1 MPPWS
6 RFNEVVTWRRI
17 SALAIVATSPSG
29 SLTVVRQ
36 PDGASS
42 VVVTVEGTPSG
53 AVTISG
59 TVDGVADSEGLTWT
73 GTAGW
78 KTTRRRFS
86 AISSITSALT
96 NATEISAR
104 YAGEGGEPRPR
115 EYDLRTGIPVGRST
129 RRARDWGTP
138 PPGAQQDATE
148 VLRVCYE
155 ETWEPRENDV
165 VVYSTGERW
174 KVAGVTRPPRLAG
187 HNEWKVELAREQ
199 G

>member
-1 MPPWS
+1 ML
-6 RFNEVVTWRRI
+6 E
-17 SALAIVATSPSG
+17 TSPSG
-29 SLTVVRQ
+29 TLTIARQ

-42 VVVTVEGTPSG
+42 VVVSIEGTPTG

-59 TVDGVADSEGLTWT
+59 LVDGVADSEGLAWT
-73 GTAGW
+73 GLPGW
-78 KTTRRRFS
+78 RTTRRRFS
-86 AISSITSALT
+86 TISGISSALT

-115 EYDLRTGIPVGRST
+115 EYDLKIGIPVGRST
-129 RRARDWGTP
+129 RRPRDWGTP

-148 VLRVCYE
+148 VLRVAYE